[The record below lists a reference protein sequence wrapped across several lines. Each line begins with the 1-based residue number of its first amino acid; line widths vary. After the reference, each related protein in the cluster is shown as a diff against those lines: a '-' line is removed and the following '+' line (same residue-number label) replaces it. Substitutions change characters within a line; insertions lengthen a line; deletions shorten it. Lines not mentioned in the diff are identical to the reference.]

1 MFDELW
7 SEIAEAPGE
16 IFDVIEYKEE
26 WEKEEKFN
34 VESYINGNTDYWE
47 QLMSNYFNNYNESS
61 TGFFYKCVWD
71 NGKYSGDRQ
80 LNTDESFAKLLEYVQ
95 QLERRIEEL
104 ESNWP
109 IYYIHSRRTMQFQVT
124 QIEFD
129 FAGDN
134 LFTENDR
141 LDLIDETI
149 GHIWEVDDEDD
160 LIEEITSATGWC
172 INSIDYRHV
181 LK

>member
-1 MFDELW
+1 MIMFADTL
-7 SEIAEAPGE
+7 
-16 IFDVIEYKEE
+16 
-26 WEKEEKFN
+26 
-34 VESYINGNTDYWE
+34 T
-47 QLMSNYFNNYNESS
+47 QL
-61 TGFFYKCVWD
+61 
-71 NGKYSGDRQ
+71 R
-80 LNTDESFAKLLEYVQ
+80 KLSI
-95 QLERRIEEL
+95 RK
-104 ESNWP
+104 
-109 IYYIHSRRTMQFQVT
+109 MQFQVT

-160 LIEEITSATGWC
+160 LIEEITCATGWC